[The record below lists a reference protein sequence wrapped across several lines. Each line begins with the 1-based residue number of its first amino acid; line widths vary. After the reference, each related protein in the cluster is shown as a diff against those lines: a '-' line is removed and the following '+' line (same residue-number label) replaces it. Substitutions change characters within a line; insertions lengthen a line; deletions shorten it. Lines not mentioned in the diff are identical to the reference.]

1 MIFMCLILLFIN
13 LGYIRN
19 KLNVYTMDIRLI
31 QPKDNQAMAIILRR
45 SLEEFNLNIP
55 GTAYYDES
63 TDHLY
68 ETFQLENS
76 AYFVAEEDGELV
88 GGVGIY
94 PTEGLPENTVE
105 LVKMYISS
113 SYRGKGIGKQ
123 LMKKCI
129 EHAKM
134 LGYKKIYLET
144 LPELS
149 TAVLAYEKLGFESL
163 AQPLGY
169 TGHFACTIWMLHE
182 IG

>member
-1 MIFMCLILLFIN
+1 ME
-13 LGYIRN
+13 
-19 KLNVYTMDIRLI
+19 IRLI
-31 QPKDNQAMAIILRR
+31 QPEDNQAMALILRK
-45 SLEEFNLNIP
+45 SLEEFDLAIP

-76 AYFVAEEDGELV
+76 VYFVAEEDGQLI

-94 PTEGLPENTVE
+94 PTEGLPEDTVE
-105 LVKMYISS
+105 LVKMYIDS

-129 EHAKM
+129 EHAKA

-163 AQPLGY
+163 DQPIGA
-169 TGHFACTIWMLHE
+169 TGHFACTIWMLYT
-182 IG
+182 IA